1 MHDSR
6 PIYGPWRIYT
16 KEEENDL
23 IIASLKRENDFNRRW
38 NESHGYEGRPTKR
51 HPTNWRKDQ

>member
-16 KEEENDL
+16 KEEEDAQ
-23 IIASLKRENDFNRRW
+23 IMESLKRENDFNRRW
-38 NESHGYEGRPTKR
+38 NETHGYEGRPSK
-51 HPTNWRKDQ
+51 HPTNWRKDR